1 LDSTEP
7 ANYRGSYITVIEE
20 IVDLVIDMSQ
30 SAVTVIMDTITIAP
44 RTIVTTAMQLLL
56 VKLMVSEQEGGM
68 RK

>member
-7 ANYRGSYITVIEE
+7 VNYRGSYITVTEE

>member
-7 ANYRGSYITVIEE
+7 ANYRGSYITVTEE
-20 IVDLVIDMSQ
+20 IVDVVIDMSQ